1 MTPFLERTAILLGEE
16 QVEQFANTHVFLAGV
31 GGVGSYVA
39 ETLTRAGIG
48 KFTLLDADVIAT
60 SNINRQLLALH
71 SNVGQ
76 PKVEVMRKRMLDI
89 NPSCEIRTI
98 QRFIKKESVHEVFD
112 QPYDV
117 VVDAI
122 DVFNPKMGLLVY
134 AYQNGYTVYSSLGA
148 GNKMDPTKI
157 ASGDLFKSQRCRLG
171 KAMRKKL
178 RQEGIT
184 KGITA
189 VWSTEDPKAPHPAD
203 PDDPFCIPINGTIS
217 TLPSLFGVT
226 LAGLV
231 LMDLVKKNQNKS

>member
-1 MTPFLERTAILLGEE
+1 MASFSERTAILLGQE
-16 QVEQFANTHVFLAGV
+16 QVDKFTNTHVFLAGV

-48 KFTLLDADVIAT
+48 KMTILDADVVAK

-71 SNVGQ
+71 SNIGK
-76 PKVEVMRKRMLDI
+76 PKVEVMKERMLDI
-89 NPSCEIRTI
+89 NPDCQIRTI
-98 QRFIKKESVHEVFD
+98 QKFIKKGTIHEVFD
-112 QPYDV
+112 EPYDV
-117 VVDAI
+117 VIDAI

-134 AYQNGYTVYSSLGA
+134 AHQNGYKVYSSLGA

-157 ASGDLFKSQRCRLG
+157 KSGDLFKSERCRLG

-178 RQEGIT
+178 RQEGIS

-189 VWSTEDPKAPHPAD
+189 VWSTEDPQPPHPAD
-203 PDDPFCIPINGTIS
+203 PDDEFCIPINGTIS
-217 TLPSLFGVT
+217 TLPSLFGIT

-231 LMDLVKKNQNKS
+231 LKDLVEENK